1 VTGTPVQATPVKI
14 VVDSARCTGHGRC
27 HAVAAAVYQLDEDGF
42 STAGGQTVGPELRED
57 AQRGANACPEAAISI
72 EE

>member
-1 VTGTPVQATPVKI
+1 VTATPVKI

-42 STAGGQTVGPELRED
+42 STADGHSVGAELRAD
-57 AQRGANACPEAAISI
+57 AQRGANACPEAAIAL